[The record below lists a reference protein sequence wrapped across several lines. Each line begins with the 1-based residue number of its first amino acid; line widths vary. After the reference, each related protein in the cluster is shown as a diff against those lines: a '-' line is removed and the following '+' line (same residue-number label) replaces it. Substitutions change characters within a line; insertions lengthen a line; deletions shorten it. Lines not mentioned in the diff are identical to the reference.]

1 MKSSLLHKVSSV
13 LLALLVLVS
22 TLSLAIEK
30 HFCGDVLVDV
40 AIFTE
45 VEKCGDD
52 LHAIGDTQE
61 DILKKSCCK
70 DEVDIVEGLDEV
82 TLKTFDDLDDIQKQ
96 VVLAYTVSYVRF
108 YKSLPKPII
117 PNRDYSP
124 PLLIKDIQV
133 LDQTF
138 LI

>member
-1 MKSSLLHKVSSV
+1 MKFSLLHKVSSV
-13 LLALLVLVS
+13 VLALLVLVS

-40 AIFTE
+40 AIFSK
-45 VEKCGDD
+45 VEKCGDE
-52 LHAIGDTQE
+52 LHIISETQE

-70 DEVDIVEGLDEV
+70 DEIDIVEGLDEV

-96 VVLAYTVSYVRF
+96 VLLAYTVAYVQL
-108 YKSLPKPII
+108 YESLPKSII
-117 PNRDYSP
+117 PHKDYSP
-124 PLLIKDIQV
+124 PLLVKDIQV
-133 LDQTF
+133 LDETF